1 MIWCSMNT
9 HDLVL
14 PYAML
19 LSGVGLVLL
28 AAFFKRPSR
37 AVVRLRCLRP
47 YKARR
52 RKGTE
57 HPLLEPHGRG

>member
-1 MIWCSMNT
+1 MERQELIWCSMNT

-28 AAFFKRPSR
+28 AAF
-37 AVVRLRCLRP
+37 V
-47 YKARR
+47 
-52 RKGTE
+52 
-57 HPLLEPHGRG
+57 

>member
-1 MIWCSMNT
+1 MWRGMNT

-28 AAFFKRPSR
+28 AAFF
-37 AVVRLRCLRP
+37 
-47 YKARR
+47 
-52 RKGTE
+52 
-57 HPLLEPHGRG
+57 